1 MLQVLVAQEVL
12 EGPWVAWEAVEE
24 TEEASPHEDHGA
36 PEGTPLEEEMSS
48 TEPEIGSVPI
58 RMYLALQTESLLVVS
73 PHSHSGS
80 TVEGMDLIELLGC
93 IAA

>member
-1 MLQVLVAQEVL
+1 MAQEVL

-24 TEEASPHEDHGA
+24 TEEASPHEDPGA

-48 TEPEIGSVPI
+48 TEPEIGNVPI
-58 RMYLALQTESLLVVS
+58 RMYLPLQTESLLVVS
-73 PHSHSGS
+73 PHSHSGHS
-80 TVEGMDLIELLGC
+80 VVGRDLIELLGC